1 MTKSELTAIAAER
14 AGISKR
20 EAEHLVN
27 ALIDSISQALEQ
39 GDTVQLTGFGTFE
52 VRERRAKVGRD
63 PRTKEPIIIPATQV
77 PAFRP
82 CKDLKDR
89 VAK

>member
-20 EAEHLVN
+20 EAEQLVS
-27 ALIDSISQALEQ
+27 ALIDTISQTLEQ
-39 GDTVQLTGFGTFE
+39 GEAVLLTGFGTFE
-52 VRERRAKVGRD
+52 VRQRQAKVGRD
-63 PRTKEPIIIPATQV
+63 PRTKEPMTIPATQV
-77 PAFRP
+77 PVFRP
-82 CKDLKDR
+82 CKCLKDR

>member
-14 AGISKR
+14 AGVSKQD
-20 EAEHLVN
+20 AEQLVN
-27 ALIDSISQALEQ
+27 ALIDAVCQTLEQ
-39 GDTVQLTGFGTFE
+39 GETVQITGFGTFE
-52 VRERRAKVGRD
+52 IKERQAKVGRD
-63 PRTKEPIIIPATQV
+63 PRTKEPITIPATQV
-77 PAFRP
+77 PVFRP

>member
-20 EAEHLVN
+20 EAEQLVS
-27 ALIDSISQALEQ
+27 ALIDTISQTLER
-39 GDTVQLTGFGTFE
+39 GEAVQLTGFGTFE
-52 VRERRAKVGRD
+52 IKERQAKIGRD
-63 PRTKEPIIIPATQV
+63 PRTKEPITIPATHV
-77 PAFRP
+77 PVFRP
-82 CKDLKDR
+82 SKNLKDR